1 MMWKKPP
8 LELIFQWIYNLNGC
22 HVTNFIVWEF
32 TMRRHSSIL
41 SDCLHFHTE
50 RNFIKMFID
59 CSMIINCYCIWQNLG
74 AVSLNTLKEKK
85 TFEGVLAL
93 WCGVGSAKGEIS
105 RANNRFC
112 NKMVL
117 YILKHTAIDSL
128 IIGEKPVLLTL
139 YSIVTRVILM
149 QRPQRRPVI

>member
-1 MMWKKPP
+1 M
-8 LELIFQWIYNLNGC
+8 
-22 HVTNFIVWEF
+22 TNFIVWEF
-32 TMRRHSSIL
+32 TTRRHSSIL

-74 AVSLNTLKEKK
+74 AVSLNTLKK
-85 TFEGVLAL
+85 TFKGVSAL
-93 WCGVGSAKGEIS
+93 RCGVGSAIGEIS

-112 NKMVL
+112 NKIVL

-139 YSIVTRVILM
+139 YSIVTRVIMM

>member
-1 MMWKKPP
+1 
-8 LELIFQWIYNLNGC
+8 
-22 HVTNFIVWEF
+22 
-32 TMRRHSSIL
+32 
-41 SDCLHFHTE
+41 
-50 RNFIKMFID
+50 
-59 CSMIINCYCIWQNLG
+59 MIINCDCLWRNLG
-74 AVSLNTLKEKK
+74 AVSLNTLKEKI
-85 TFEGVLAL
+85 TFEGVSAL
-93 WCGVGSAKGEIS
+93 RCGVGSAIGEIS
-105 RANNRFC
+105 LAKNRFC